1 MLNGRVDALSTEIER
16 MARQRPAPEL
26 ELEMRGLR
34 TELQD
39 KSIQNERL
47 AAQVRELMHDADK
60 QGARQKQEWADI
72 YGSMKSETDDLKRDM
87 KHLN

>member
-1 MLNGRVDALSTEIER
+1 
-16 MARQRPAPEL
+16 
-26 ELEMRGLR
+26 
-34 TELQD
+34 
-39 KSIQNERL
+39 
-47 AAQVRELMHDADK
+47 MHDADK